1 MTDEQA
7 VRMLKAVRVYC
18 QPEHLPAVDH
28 ALVALAVRMQT
39 RNEQKAASLP

>member
-18 QPEHLPAVDH
+18 QPEHR
-28 ALVALAVRMQT
+28 LAIERAIVVLSREKKTQ
-39 RNEQKAASLP
+39 EPKKFH

>member
-18 QPEHLPAVDH
+18 QPEHRMAIERAIVLLNREKKTQGSKNVD
-28 ALVALAVRMQT
+28 
-39 RNEQKAASLP
+39 

>member
-7 VRMLKAVRVYC
+7 IQMLKAVRAYC

-28 ALVALAVRMQT
+28 AMVALMT
-39 RNEQKAASLP
+39 RVKEKSPLP